1 MANSGL
7 LTKRAQLLRI
17 AIAGL
22 GQCLNGAQAQSES
35 EDIVWLQVGVRY
47 MLDEQPV
54 KEGRKLK
61 LLLDN
66 LHGED
71 HLTYDKFIK
80 LLSERCQVTILKKKP
95 LDLETLIEN
104 DVFLLISPSK
114 SWEEAEIETVRRYV
128 EREGGILVAMTLD
141 GRKPERL
148 NKLLEP
154 YGLSVAQGKLD
165 EKHLDKDVLESSQL
179 LEGIESLTLGM
190 VWGYP
195 STRIEAS
202 NEPEVVLQY
211 NDAILGAKRS
221 LGKGIAHVFSCL
233 PLFGNKQLGQ
243 VDNRRFLDNLL
254 KSLAAPAMTATL
266 EAIAKDEALAVQ
278 AETTS
283 TAEEYEIGF
292 QDPLPEVTG
301 ESKIRQ
307 NWDPKGLGR
316 ISWSEYG
323 LDIAG
328 PSRLSAAE
336 EAASLGVLGQVL
348 VRTFFETM
356 RTHTVHVATEEIVKV
371 VLTPLL
377 ESPKSPNSG
386 VVHIFTEK
394 SDGIQDVHCVCFT
407 EPEETRSSWP
417 PLWRFWGW
425 LIESISAD
433 KLEVRGEEYDRLKSS
448 QFHDAVT
455 TDTGEFARPDLVVN
469 PEENLEEQLGMLL
482 DELLPSKPT
491 QNWYRQP
498 QIPSKKLKNAIS
510 AYAPEIGA
518 DEVLFLGDTTV
529 FGSAKS
535 GWMLTKRGIH
545 YNSGARGSATWKEI
559 QKAASAGGF
568 PQYYLEL
575 TINRGDKVEKV
586 KIECS
591 SFQEVRPALQEFIN
605 HMAVFSKKTPE

>member
-1 MANSGL
+1 M
-7 LTKRAQLLRI
+7 
-17 AIAGL
+17 
-22 GQCLNGAQAQSES
+22 
-35 EDIVWLQVGVRY
+35 RY
-47 MLDEQPV
+47 MSDEKLASAGQ
-54 KEGRKLK
+54 KLK

-95 LDLETLIEN
+95 LDLGTLTEN
-104 DVFLLISPSK
+104 DVFLLISPNK
-114 SWEEAEIETVRRYV
+114 LWEESEIETVRSYV
-128 EREGGILVAMTLD
+128 ESYGGTLVVTTTA

-154 YGLSVAQGKLD
+154 FGLSVVQGTID
-165 EKHLDKDVLESSQL
+165 EKQLDIEVLESSQL
-179 LEGIESLTLGM
+179 LEGIESLALGS

-195 STRIEAS
+195 STRIVAS
-202 NEPEVVLQY
+202 NESEVVLQY

-221 LGKGIAHVFSCL
+221 LGKGTACVFSCL
-233 PLFGNKQLGQ
+233 PLFGNKQLDQ
-243 VDNRRFLDNLL
+243 IDNRRFLDNLL

-266 EAIAKDEALAVQ
+266 ETIAKDEALVAQ
-278 AETTS
+278 AKNTAADEALAAQDEATS
-283 TAEEYEIGF
+283 TAQKYDIYF

-301 ESKIRQ
+301 GSKIKQ

-323 LDIAG
+323 LDITG
-328 PSRLSAAE
+328 PSRLSIAE
-336 EAASLGVLGQVL
+336 EQLSPGVLGQVF

-356 RTHTVHVATEEIVKV
+356 RSHTVHIATEEIVKV

-386 VVHIFTEK
+386 VVHIFEEK
-394 SDGIQDVHCVCFT
+394 SDGTQDIHCLCFT
-407 EPEETRSSWP
+407 EPKESRTSWP

-425 LIESISAD
+425 LIENLLAD
-433 KLEVRGEEYDRLKSS
+433 KLEVLGEEYDRLKST
-448 QFHDAVT
+448 QFHDVITAHI
-455 TDTGEFARPDLVVN
+455 TDIGRPDLIFSLKG
-469 PEENLEEQLGMLL
+469 NLEEQLGMLL
-482 DELLPSKPT
+482 DELLPSKPK

-498 QIPSKKLKNAIS
+498 RIPSKKLNNAIS
-510 AYAPEIGA
+510 EYAPEIGA

-535 GWMLTKRGIH
+535 GWMLTRRGIH
-545 YNSGARGSATWKEI
+545 YNSGDRGSATWKEI
-559 QKAASAGGF
+559 QKAVSVGGF

-575 TINRGDKVEKV
+575 TINRSDKVEKV

-591 SFQEVRPALQEFIN
+591 DFQEVRPALQELIN
-605 HMAVFSKKTPE
+605 HMAVFSKRALE